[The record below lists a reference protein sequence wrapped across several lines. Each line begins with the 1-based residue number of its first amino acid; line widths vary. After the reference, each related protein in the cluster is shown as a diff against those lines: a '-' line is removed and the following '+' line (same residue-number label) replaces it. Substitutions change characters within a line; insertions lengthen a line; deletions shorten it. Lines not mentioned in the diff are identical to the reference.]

1 MQQTQRGSYDA
12 FDRGSGN
19 GSSSAEDDMVEKYS
33 IFHNEWGSAA
43 ATTFNPA
50 DTDSKGNS
58 IPRAKKQKFE
68 DLYALHN
75 GKGEQSRKSDIRWS
89 HMKNDAETFMSVLE
103 LPTPQR
109 KRVIHIL
116 KEVDISTFGS
126 DRTYEKIIL
135 AICSL
140 VSDEELSERYDETE
154 TTKLWSRR
162 LYSRD
167 AYQDLMEAVEMS
179 VTEYRRIREQV
190 RQKSEYF

>member
-1 MQQTQRGSYDA
+1 MKQTQRGSYDA

-43 ATTFNPA
+43 ATTFNPS

-58 IPRAKKQKFE
+58 IPKQKRQKFE

-75 GKGEQSRKSDIRWS
+75 GKGEQSRKDDIRWS
-89 HMKNDAETFMSVLE
+89 HIKNDAKTFMSVLE
-103 LPTPQR
+103 LPSPQR
-109 KRVIHIL
+109 KQVMYIL
-116 KEVDISTFGS
+116 EEIDISTFGS

-135 AICSL
+135 GICSL
-140 VSDEELSERYDETE
+140 VSDKELSERYDETE

-162 LYSRD
+162 LYNREE
-167 AYQDLMEAVEMS
+167 YQDLMEAVSMS
-179 VTEYRRIREQV
+179 VTEYRRVREQV
-190 RQKSEYF
+190 RQKSDCF